1 MTDIFTIAEASA
13 LIEQR
18 KLSPVELTR
27 SQLDRIKRLD
37 GELHAFILLTEER
50 ALADAKA
57 AEAAIMAGGPKGP
70 LHGIPIAHKDIY
82 CTKGIRTTAHSR
94 VLLDYVPDEDAVTVA
109 RLAEAG
115 TVMLGK
121 LATHE
126 FAWGGPSTDLPWP
139 VPRNPWKLDRFTGGS
154 SSGTG
159 VAVAAGLILGGT
171 GSDTGGS
178 IRFPAA
184 FCGISGFKPTYGLC
198 PRTGILPLSYS
209 LDHAG
214 PLAWTTEDCAILLDA
229 MAGYDASDPA
239 CADIPKKN
247 YRAALEGGISGLRI
261 GFVRNFHE
269 TDMKVSDETHAAL
282 KQAAEVFRGLGAE
295 IRDVT
300 LPSAQDWTACGMLIM
315 MSEAYALHEP
325 WLKTRMELYGEF
337 FRDRVLLGGFLRSSD
352 YVEAQRFR
360 RELCAAFARVMQD
373 CDLLL
378 CAVSPGPA
386 PTFEGLTKMISFDPE
401 RPSLAY
407 QFNVTGA
414 PALSVRG
421 GFSADGLPVGIQ
433 IAGRPFE
440 DELVLRAGH
449 AYERATT
456 WTQRRPVFDGVAS
469 VAQAAR

>member
-1 MTDIFTIAEASA
+1 VTEILTIAEAA
-13 LIEQR
+13 TLIAQR

-27 SQLDRIKRLD
+27 SHLERIERLD
-37 GELHAFILLTEER
+37 GELHAFILLTAER
-50 ALADAKA
+50 ALSDAKA
-57 AEAAIMAGGPKGP
+57 AEAAIMAGGLKGP

-82 CTKGIRTTAHSR
+82 STRGIRTTGHSR
-94 VLLDYVPDEDAVTVA
+94 VLLDHVPQEDAVTVA

-126 FAWGGPSTDLPWP
+126 FAWGGPSFDVPWP
-139 VPRNPWKLDRFTGGS
+139 PPRNPWNLERFTGGS

-159 VAVAAGLILGGT
+159 AAVAAGLILGGT

-184 FCGISGFKPTYGLC
+184 FCGIAGLKPTYGLC
-198 PRTGILPLSYS
+198 PRTGVLPLSYS

-214 PLAWTTEDCAILLDA
+214 PLAWTVEDCAILLDA
-229 MAGYDASDPA
+229 MAGFDASDPA
-239 CADIPKKN
+239 CADVPKKD
-247 YRAALEGGISGLRI
+247 YRAALEGRISGLRI

-269 TDMKVSDETHAAL
+269 KDMEVSPETSQAL
-282 KQAAEVFRGLGAE
+282 EQTAMVFRGLDAE
-295 IRDVT
+295 VRDVT
-300 LPSAQDWTACGMLIM
+300 LPPLQDWTACGMIIM
-315 MSEAYALHEP
+315 MAEGYALHEP
-325 WLKTRMELYGEF
+325 WLKTRMQDYGEL
-337 FRDRVLLGGFLRSSD
+337 FRDRVLLGAFLRGSD

-360 RELCAAFARVMQD
+360 RELCAAFDAVMQD

-386 PTFEGLTKMISFDPE
+386 PRFEELTKMSSFE
-401 RPSLAY
+401 RPSLAF

-414 PALSVRG
+414 PALTLRG
-421 GFSADGLPVGIQ
+421 GFSAEGLPVGIQ

-440 DELVLRAGH
+440 DDLVLRAGH
-449 AYERATT
+449 AYERATN
-456 WTQRRPVFDGVAS
+456 WSQRRPPERTGAG
-469 VAQAAR
+469 VAQATR